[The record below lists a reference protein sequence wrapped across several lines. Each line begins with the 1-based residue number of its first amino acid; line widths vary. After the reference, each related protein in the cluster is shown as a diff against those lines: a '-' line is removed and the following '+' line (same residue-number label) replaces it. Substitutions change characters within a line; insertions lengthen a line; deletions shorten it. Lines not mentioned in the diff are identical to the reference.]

1 MRRHAILAAVFGLV
15 LGSLS
20 SASAKEFIQFE
31 CGRPQSA
38 DLSAITIDNSSA
50 SDPSIITTIFS
61 APTPPRNCSSLLKV
75 LFQLGYKLISAVP
88 RPLAG
93 TPSQNVTI
101 EGGIV
106 YLLEK

>member
-1 MRRHAILAAVFGLV
+1 MLVAALGFV

-31 CGRPQSA
+31 CGGPQQENQ
-38 DLSAITIDNSSA
+38 LSQLGPIDA
-50 SDPSIITTIFS
+50 SDPNVITALYGVPVHI
-61 APTPPRNCSSLLKV
+61 PTCATALKI
-75 LFQLGYKLISAVP
+75 LFGLGYKLIGPVP
-88 RPLAG
+88 RPVTSFGGAAG
-93 TPSQNVTI
+93 SEFTQ